1 MMIRPIRRNLRSEK
15 WRPIPFGRIA
25 FAFFN
30 LGSVI
35 YLFSTFAC
43 LRTLVILDAMAA
55 KQYML
60 ISVEPRFPYEYESS
74 T

>member
-1 MMIRPIRRNLRSEK
+1 
-15 WRPIPFGRIA
+15 
-25 FAFFN
+25 

-35 YLFSTFAC
+35 YLFSTFEC